1 MKSCIHVPRSHCN
14 MFQTKLFPECQQLAA
29 PSTEGIKYIGSKL
42 RVLPYIQRIID
53 QLNVQTIFDGFS
65 GTTRIS
71 QSLAQLGY
79 SVIANDLAIWSEVFA
94 TCYLINEKTSDEY
107 RQLIDHLNSVEP
119 EDGWFTENY
128 GGFPNGGFSVQKDG
142 LKKPW
147 QIHNTRKL
155 DGIRQEIDRL
165 ELKTVDKAVALTSL
179 ILALDKVD
187 NSIGHYCSYL
197 KHWSTRSYNSMFLTV
212 PKLFYSNNS
221 HKVYRKNTIDLSPHI
236 SADLAYYDPPYGS
249 NNEKMPASRVR
260 YSAYYHIWKSICLND
275 KPNLF
280 GRAMRRADSSD
291 RELFSEFE
299 EFRKNPSGQYIAVES
314 IHKLINSTNADWILL
329 SYSSGGRATF
339 EDLIE
344 ILKDNGK
351 LLQVIEIDLA
361 KNVMSNM
368 RWTME
373 WINNANKKNTEYL
386 FLLQK

>member
-1 MKSCIHVPRSHCN
+1 ML
-14 MFQTKLFPECQQLAA
+14 QATLFPENHQLTT

-42 RVLPYIQRIID
+42 RVLPYIHHIID

-71 QSLAQLGY
+71 QSLAKLGY
-79 SVIANDLAIWSEVFA
+79 SVTANDLAVWSEIFA
-94 TCYLINEKTSDEY
+94 TCYLMTEKPAGEY
-107 RQLIDHLNSVEP
+107 RQLIDYLNSVKP

-128 GGFPNGGFSVQKDG
+128 GGFPNDGSSVQNDG

-155 DGIRQEIDRL
+155 DGIREEIDRL
-165 ELKTVDKAVALTSL
+165 ELNTIDKSVALTSL

-197 KHWSTRSYNSMFLTV
+197 KHWSSRSYNPIFLTV
-212 PKLFYSNNS
+212 PKLFSSNNS
-221 HKVYRKNTIDLSPHI
+221 HKVYRKNTIDLSPHVP
-236 SADLAYYDPPYGS
+236 ADLAYYDPPYGS

-275 KPNLF
+275 RPNLF
-280 GRAMRRADSSD
+280 GKAKRRIDSSD
-291 RELFSEFE
+291 RKSSSEFE
-299 EFRKNPSGQYIAVES
+299 EFRKDTSGKYIAEES
-314 IHKLINSTNADWILL
+314 IHKLIKATNSEWILL

-339 EDLIE
+339 DNLIE
-344 ILKDNGK
+344 ILNDNGK
-351 LLQVIEIDLA
+351 LLQIIEIDLI

-368 RWTME
+368 CWTMK
-373 WINNANKKNTEYL
+373 WTSDVNQKNTEYL
-386 FLLQK
+386 FLLKK